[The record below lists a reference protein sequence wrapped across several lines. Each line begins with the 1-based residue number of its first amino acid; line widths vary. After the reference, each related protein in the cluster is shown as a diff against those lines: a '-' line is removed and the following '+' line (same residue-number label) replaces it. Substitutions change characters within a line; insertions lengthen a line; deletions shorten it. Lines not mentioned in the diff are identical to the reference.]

1 VIVLDTHAWVWWVAA
16 PDRLSGPAR
25 RAVEGAEAVGVAA
38 ISCWEVAML
47 ALRKR
52 IALDRELSRWIRQ
65 ALAQPGIA
73 ALPITPQIALEAALL
88 EREGFGGDPA
98 DRLIYATA
106 RDTGATLVTR
116 DQRLREFDPRG
127 TVW

>member
-1 VIVLDTHAWVWWVAA
+1 MVVLDTHAWIWWADDPV
-16 PDRLSGPAR
+16 RLSPAA
-25 RAVEGAEAVGVAA
+25 RAAIDDAEAVGIAA

-47 ALRKR
+47 ALRGR
-52 IALDRELSRWIRQ
+52 VTFEPAVERWVPLAMQAPGVVALPLSPKV
-65 ALAQPGIA
+65 ALA
-73 ALPITPQIALEAALL
+73 AALL

-106 RDTGATLVTR
+106 IDAGAKLVTR
-116 DQRLREFDPRG
+116 DRRLRDFDPRR